1 MSPSSIGSRGLIL
14 LGLIWLL
21 ALGAGCA
28 TMDNVS
34 KELEKGYHA
43 LAQEEYYVKRQS
55 KLWARPDRASAERG
69 FALKGNRVVKLE
81 GDVRGWSKVRV
92 VSSGVEGWMPAA
104 CLRKS
109 PVSKSSAA
117 PKAAP
122 AASQTTAPAKAPA
135 AAASPPA
142 EKKSGSILSPSSA
155 EAAEKPPAKSE
166 EAPKRKADPKKFEPL

>member
-1 MSPSSIGSRGLIL
+1 MSPIAIGPRGFIL
-14 LGLIWLL
+14 LGLICLL

-28 TMDNVS
+28 TMDNVG

-43 LAQEEYYVKRQS
+43 LAQEAFYVKRQS

-69 FALKGNRVVKLE
+69 FALKGDKVVKLE

-104 CLRKS
+104 KLCKG

-117 PKAAP
+117 TKATPKAA
-122 AASQTTAPAKAPA
+122 APAKAPA
-135 AAASPPA
+135 VTTSPPA
-142 EKKSGSILSPSSA
+142 EKKSDSILSPSSA

-166 EAPKRKADPKKFEPL
+166 PTPQRKADPKKFEPL